1 MFPYKITKFRY
12 FLFILA
18 LIVVASFYLLIN
30 APSSIVTAQPF
41 SISKGESLKSIS
53 LNLKQNDFIYSDF
66 LFQFY
71 VKFNGQ
77 ATAIKAGYY
86 FIPGRSSIRTITK
99 LITDNQVDHD
109 GNFLIKEG
117 DTLQDIENNLH
128 SKNILTNNQTLANF
142 KIKDFNQ
149 NYPMLF
155 QGAPLENSLEG
166 FLFPDSYHLPQGLT
180 EKEIIDIFLTNF
192 SQKISTEKIL
202 ELNNGHSFYENLIV
216 ASLLEKEVKTEVDKR
231 MVADIIWRRIKEN
244 IPLQVDAS
252 ICYAQNKSFENCQL
266 GERAFKI
273 DSPYNTYLYRGLPP
287 TPIDNP
293 GAESLKAA
301 FNPLTN
307 DYWYYLTN
315 RKTGETIFSKT
326 LEEHETARRK
336 YL

>member
-1 MFPYKITKFRY
+1 M
-12 FLFILA
+12 
-18 LIVVASFYLLIN
+18 IVLSFYLLIN

-53 LNLKQNDFIYSDF
+53 SNLKQNGFIYSDF

-71 VKFNGQ
+71 VTFNGR

-99 LITDNQVDHD
+99 LITNNQVDHD

-128 SKNILTNNQTLANF
+128 SKNILANNQTLANF
-142 KIKDFNQ
+142 KIKDFSQ

-266 GERAFKI
+266 EERAFKI

-301 FNPLTN
+301 FNPLAN
-307 DYWYYLTN
+307 NYWYYLTN